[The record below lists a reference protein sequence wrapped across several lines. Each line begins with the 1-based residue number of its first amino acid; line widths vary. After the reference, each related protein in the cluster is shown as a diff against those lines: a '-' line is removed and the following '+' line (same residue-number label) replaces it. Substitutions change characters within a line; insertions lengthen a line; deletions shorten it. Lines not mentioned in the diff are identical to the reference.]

1 MWQMYKQFVAMFWSP
16 KENLEGFEKAKLSL
30 DERQFLKFF
39 ATYFA
44 STHSQG
50 LVTETYAESLCKS
63 VQVTE
68 ARFFYG
74 HQLFVQ
80 GLHLEVFNKVLDSLM
95 ISSEE
100 KSAIIV
106 GINRFILLLFNLLL
120 LKGEAVQNREMLR
133 FA

>member
-16 KENLEGFEKAKLSL
+16 NENLEGFEKAKLSL

-39 ATYFA
+39 ATYLA

-100 KSAIIV
+100 KSAINIV
-106 GINRFILLLFNLLL
+106 VLFDLYCCFLTSVVITGRSCS
-120 LKGEAVQNREMLR
+120 KS
-133 FA
+133 